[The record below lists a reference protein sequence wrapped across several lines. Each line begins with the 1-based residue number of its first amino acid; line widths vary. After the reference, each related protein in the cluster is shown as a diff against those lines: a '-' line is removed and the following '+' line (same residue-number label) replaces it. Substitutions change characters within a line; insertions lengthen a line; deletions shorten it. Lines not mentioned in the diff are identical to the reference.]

1 MLINRINV
9 STIVFTCFY
18 RVSKSAKP
26 RAHFHGTQVGFGR
39 KMANGGI
46 EHNFFRRLKHF
57 GKIMFL
63 LISMSESCGQNHTP
77 SFQLSSGWCLNLSTA
92 FLYSKKTTM
101 GTTLGSLKS
110 LEHTC
115 VQQWRHPNLIQLAML
130 GRITGD
136 FVFIAITICSVNLRF
151 SWIQIPWIDEITG
164 QASVPTLYIYTH
176 THTATKKKQ
185 SSTQSDQQLFSWHP
199 SSSYL

>member
-1 MLINRINV
+1 
-9 STIVFTCFY
+9 
-18 RVSKSAKP
+18 
-26 RAHFHGTQVGFGR
+26 
-39 KMANGGI
+39 
-46 EHNFFRRLKHF
+46 
-57 GKIMFL
+57 MFL

-92 FLYSKKTTM
+92 FLYSKKTTLS
-101 GTTLGSLKS
+101 TTLGSLKS

-115 VQQWRHPNLIQLAML
+115 VQQWRYPNLIQLAML

-136 FVFIAITICSVNLRF
+136 FVVVAITICSVNLRF

-164 QASVPTLYIYTH
+164 QASVPTLCIYIHTYTYSN
-176 THTATKKKQ
+176 KKNNQ
-185 SSTQSDQQLFSWHP
+185 APSHQQLFSWHP

>member
-1 MLINRINV
+1 M
-9 STIVFTCFY
+9 FQ
-18 RVSKSAKP
+18 
-26 RAHFHGTQVGFGR
+26 RALNLGLTDSWHP
-39 KMANGGI
+39 GGI
-46 EHNFFRRLKHF
+46 RKENGEWRYKHHFFRRLKHF

-92 FLYSKKTTM
+92 FLYSKETTL

-130 GRITGD
+130 GRITGENM
-136 FVFIAITICSVNLRF
+136 CSLPSQSAV
-151 SWIQIPWIDEITG
+151 S
-164 QASVPTLYIYTH
+164 TLDSLGFRYPESM
-176 THTATKKKQ
+176 K
-185 SSTQSDQQLFSWHP
+185 
-199 SSSYL
+199 